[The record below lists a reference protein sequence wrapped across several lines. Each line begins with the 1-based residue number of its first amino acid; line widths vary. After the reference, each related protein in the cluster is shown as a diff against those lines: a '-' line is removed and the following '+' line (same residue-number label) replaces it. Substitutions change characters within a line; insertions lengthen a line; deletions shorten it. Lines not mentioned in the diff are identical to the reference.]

1 MWNNILKSIL
11 SKTKLQEIEF
21 PASFNDI
28 KISNIVSS
36 NISII
41 KSSLSDF
48 NNIFESSLLKNK
60 DQEIKTKWIFNKLK
74 ISGNNN

>member
-1 MWNNILKSIL
+1 MWKNNLKSIL
-11 SKTKLQEIEF
+11 SKTKLQKIEF

-36 NISII
+36 NISTI

-48 NNIFESSLLKNK
+48 NNIFENSLLKNK
-60 DQEIKTKWIFNKLK
+60 DQEVKTKWIFNKLK
-74 ISGNNN
+74 ISGK